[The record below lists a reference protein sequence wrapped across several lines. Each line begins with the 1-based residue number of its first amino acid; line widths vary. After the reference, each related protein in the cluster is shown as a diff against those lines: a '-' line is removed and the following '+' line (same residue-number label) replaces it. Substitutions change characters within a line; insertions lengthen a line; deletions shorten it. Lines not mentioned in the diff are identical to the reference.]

1 MTNYKMEINTVRG
14 EDGRRRNGLQITK
27 MQGLKGK
34 SSLVTGVIRDGFQEV
49 GEEGRSKYNLDYQR
63 S

>member
-49 GEEGRSKYNLDYQR
+49 VTQAKA
-63 S
+63 